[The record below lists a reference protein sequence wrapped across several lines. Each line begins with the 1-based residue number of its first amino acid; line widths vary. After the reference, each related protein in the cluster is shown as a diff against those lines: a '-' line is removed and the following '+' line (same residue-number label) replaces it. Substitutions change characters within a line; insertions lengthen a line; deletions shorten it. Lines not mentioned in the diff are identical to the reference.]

1 MDPIPNHRM
10 THQRRVI
17 LEELKKVRSHPT
29 ADEIYETVRQR
40 LPRISMGTVYR
51 NLDVLSECG
60 LIQKLQP
67 VRTQMRFDGN
77 PREHFHI
84 TCTRC
89 QRVTDANIEP
99 SDNIFQTLENTLG
112 KLTKY
117 GIFGHK
123 LEFIGLCGNCMK
135 QEYAPRKKN
144 TKLIKEVQDN
154 GFKR

>member
-123 LEFIGLCGNCMK
+123 LEFIGLCGNCMR
-135 QEYAPRKKN
+135 QEDGPPQEKYKIDQGGA
-144 TKLIKEVQDN
+144 
-154 GFKR
+154 G